1 MFSIVFY
8 SKTIGKQKN
17 LSEWVNPTTSGPKN
31 WHTVSSDILDQ
42 NCKCFLETYFVFLNH
57 LTKPPT
63 EVVHLTEISH
73 LTVYFIETFVNTKT
87 LLRSKGCFYL

>member
-8 SKTIGKQKN
+8 SKTIGKQKT

-31 WHTVSSDILDQ
+31 WHIVSSDILDQ
-42 NCKCFLETYFVFLNH
+42 NRKCFLETYFVFLNH

-63 EVVHLTEISH
+63 EVVG
-73 LTVYFIETFVNTKT
+73 LTV
-87 LLRSKGCFYL
+87 LLLLKVFYKSHCKGLY